1 MYKIYIDS
9 SDRYKK
15 EIRLLGDKYEILDK
29 VIGDIDVSYEI
40 SQLLKKND
48 LTPSAIGSYEINRGP
63 GSFTGLKI
71 GAAIA
76 NVFNWALGKKK
87 IDELVYPEYGKEPN
101 IQAKSK

>member
-15 EIRLLGDKYEILDK
+15 EILLLGDKYEILDA
-29 VIGDIDVSYEI
+29 VSGDLDLTHEI
-40 SQLLKKND
+40 SLLLKKHS
-48 LTPSAIGSYEINRGP
+48 LTPQMISSYEINRGP